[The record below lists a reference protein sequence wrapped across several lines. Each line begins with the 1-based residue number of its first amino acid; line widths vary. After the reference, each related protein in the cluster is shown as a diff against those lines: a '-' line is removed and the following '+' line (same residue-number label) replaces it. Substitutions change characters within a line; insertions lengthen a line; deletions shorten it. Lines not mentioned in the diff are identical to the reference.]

1 MQPIVPRMNDV
12 QARAW
17 VALVGTAELLP
28 HALDAQLTADA
39 GLINFEYG
47 ILSILTLA
55 PDRTLRMGELAKA
68 VDSPLPRLSKAVTRL
83 EKRGLVERVSSH
95 GDGRAV
101 SVHLTRDGRRAWL
114 KATPP
119 HIELARDTLLAD
131 YDNDQLIQLAQLLEP
146 LLRRLDPEAALGR
159 IPFARQ

>member
-1 MQPIVPRMNDV
+1 MKLTVPRMNPS

-17 VALVGTAELLP
+17 IALVSTAEMLP

-47 ILSILTLA
+47 ILSFLNIA
-55 PDRTLRMGELAKA
+55 PERTLRMGELANA
-68 VDSPLPRLSKAVTRL
+68 VDSPTPRLSKAVTRL
-83 EKRGLVERVSSH
+83 EKRGLVERVSPA

-101 SVHLTRDGRRAWL
+101 SVHLTREGRRAWL

-119 HIELARDTLLAD
+119 HVALARDSLLAD
-131 YDNDQLIQLAQLLEP
+131 YTDAQLDQLAGLLEP
-146 LLRRLDPEAALGR
+146 LLHRLDLTATLGR
-159 IPFARQ
+159 APARP

>member
-1 MQPIVPRMNDV
+1 MNPTVPRMNNA
-12 QARAW
+12 QMRAW
-17 VALVGTAELLP
+17 VALISTAELLP

-47 ILSILTLA
+47 MLSILNLA

-83 EKRGLVERVSSH
+83 EKRGLVERVACA

-101 SVHLTRDGRRAWL
+101 SVQLTRDGRRAWL
-114 KATPP
+114 RATPP
-119 HIELARDTLLAD
+119 HIALARDDLLAD
-131 YDNDQLIQLAQLLEP
+131 YDDDQLEQLATLLEP
-146 LLRRLDPEAALGR
+146 LLRRLDPAAALGVL
-159 IPFARQ
+159 PGDVG